1 MTFARLNQSV
11 GIPLAYANRHGLVTG
26 PTGTGK
32 SVTLMRLAEQFSGQG
47 VPCFLADVKGDLA
60 ALQGSCPVEM
70 IDLYGEHGR
79 QISVPLSE
87 MGADLVSRALELS
100 DAQAGAV
107 EAAFGL
113 WAHGYCHLDTIDE
126 MRKALQYLQTKDAA
140 HVWKPSA
147 ASTGV
152 VMRALARLE
161 KQSGT
166 GFFALPPYDVADLMN
181 VDGKVT
187 ILAASRL
194 INAPRLYGAFLL
206 YLLSDLY
213 DRLPEVGDL
222 PKPRLVMF
230 FDEAHL
236 LFQDCPAPLLRK
248 IEQTVR
254 LIRSKGVGIYFVT
267 QSPNDVPQL
276 IRSQLAH
283 TIEHD
288 RTLPVGTARVGTMDS
303 AGRPLKAVT
312 VRIDPPTCPLGAPPR
327 RAVARPRDA
336 IVKAVGKTSYGI
348 GYCVAPLLLAGMLG
362 SGAIVVG
369 QFVTVGAPSLAPF
382 LAMGLCAALLGK
394 IHA

>member
-1 MTFARLNQSV
+1 MAFATLNAST

-32 SVTLMRLAEQFSGQG
+32 SVTLMRLAEQFCRAGTP
-47 VPCFLADVKGDLA
+47 VLLADVKGDLA
-60 ALQGSCPVEM
+60 ALQRSCTVNLL
-70 IDLYGEHGR
+70 DLYGEQGR
-79 QISVPLSE
+79 QISVPLSA

-113 WAHGYCHLDTIDE
+113 WAHGYCDLDTIDE
-126 MRKALQYLQTKDAA
+126 MRGALRYLQITQTPHA
-140 HVWKPSA
+140 WKPSA
-147 ASTGV
+147 ASNGV
-152 VMRALARLE
+152 VLRALARIE
-161 KQSGT
+161 KQAGPH
-166 GFFALPPYDVADLMN
+166 FFACPPYDVAQLL
-181 VDGKVT
+181 DGQVT

-206 YLLSDLY
+206 FLLSDLY

-254 LIRSKGVGIYFVT
+254 LIRSKGVGVYFVT
-267 QSPNDVPQL
+267 QSPNDVPAL

-288 RTLPVGTARVGTMDS
+288 RALPVGVARVGTMDS
-303 AGRPLKAVT
+303 AGRPLKPVT
-312 VRIDPPTCPLGAPPR
+312 VRIDLPSCPLGAPIRQPPTPVQARQVQKPR
-327 RAVARPRDA
+327 GAAYA
-336 IVKAVGKTSYGI
+336 LGHS
-348 GYCVAPLLLAGMLG
+348 VAPLLLAGMLA

-369 QFVTVGAPSLAPF
+369 QFVTVGTPSLAPF
-382 LAMGLCAALLGK
+382 LAMGLCAAILAK
-394 IHA
+394 MQH